1 VYDTG
6 VSARIA
12 AVEERIAAA
21 ACRVGRSF
29 AGITL
34 VAVSKTRGPEAVA
47 EAFRA
52 GLQVFGENRTEEASP
67 KSAAVAA
74 LVAPAK
80 PPAWHMVGHVQS
92 RKAADVLSWASIVH
106 SVDSARLAGRLSRFC
121 TEAGRELEILLEVN
135 VSGEASK
142 YGFVPDELPQAVEHI
157 AGLPAL
163 QLRGLMTVAPIV
175 PEPELARPVFAR
187 LCQLRDELA
196 LYYPTVDFTHLSM
209 GMTDDFEV
217 AVEEGATLVRIG
229 RAIFGERA

>member
-21 ACRVGRSF
+21 ACR
-29 AGITL
+29 AGHPFDAITL
-34 VAVSKTRGPEAVA
+34 VAVSKTHGPEAVA

-52 GLQVFGENRTEEASP
+52 GLRAFGENRTEEASP

-74 LVAPAK
+74 LVAPAE

-92 RKAADVLSWASIVH
+92 RKAADVLPWSSMVH

-121 TEAGRELEILLEVN
+121 TEIGRELEILLEVN

-142 YGFVPDELPQAVEHI
+142 YGFLPAELSQAVEHI

-163 QLRGLMTVAPIV
+163 RLRGLMTVAPIV
-175 PEPELARPVFAR
+175 PRPEMARPVFAR
-187 LCQLRDELA
+187 LRQLRDELA
-196 LYYPTVDFTHLSM
+196 LRYPTLDFAHLSM